1 MEKENKQKQWYI
13 VSTFSQHER
22 KAADN
27 LKRRVESYGLQDKIF
42 RIIVNEREVPVM
54 KDGVPTGKMKM
65 KNQNPGYIFVEMIMT
80 DEVWFIVR
88 NTEDVTGIVGS
99 SGSGKKP
106 TPVPQE
112 EMESVLKSMGIVDPD
127 MYDRYKIGDMVKI
140 TDGTFKDMDGEIKD
154 IDKTTNTV
162 SVEIVF
168 FGKVTPIDLEFSEI
182 EKI

>member
-1 MEKENKQKQWYI
+1 MKLSEKQWYV

-27 LKRRVESYGLQDKIF
+27 LKRRVESYGLQDKIS
-42 RIIVNEREVPVM
+42 RIVVNEKEVPVL
-54 KDGVPTGKMKM
+54 KDGQPTGKTKM
-65 KNQNPGYIFVEMIMT
+65 KNQNPGYIFVEMIM
-80 DEVWFIVR
+80 DDNVWFIVR

-127 MYDRYKIGDMVKI
+127 MYDRYKVGDMVKI
-140 TDGTFKDMDGEIKD
+140 TDGTFKDMDGQIVN
-154 IDKTTNTV
+154 IDKDTNSV
-162 SVEIVF
+162 SVEMMF
-168 FGKVTPIDLEFSEI
+168 FGRKQVVDNIEFYNI